1 MRFFNM
7 KEWILSIG
15 TIIILTTIADLILPD
30 GKIGKYIKCFFSLL
44 VMLVILTPIINYKK
58 NNLNIDM
65 TAIDKEYELQNN
77 YLNFIYQK
85 RIDECKKSIIE
96 IFKQNSIDNLCENN
110 ILIEYKIENN
120 GEFIYENISIDLKNN
135 VIIFNDEHIIII
147 EKIKEEIKL
156 LVKNS
161 CEVVILYE

>member
-44 VMLVILTPIINYKK
+44 VMLVILTPIINYKN

-77 YLNFIYQK
+77 Y
-85 RIDECKKSIIE
+85 
-96 IFKQNSIDNLCENN
+96 
-110 ILIEYKIENN
+110 
-120 GEFIYENISIDLKNN
+120 
-135 VIIFNDEHIIII
+135 
-147 EKIKEEIKL
+147 
-156 LVKNS
+156 
-161 CEVVILYE
+161 